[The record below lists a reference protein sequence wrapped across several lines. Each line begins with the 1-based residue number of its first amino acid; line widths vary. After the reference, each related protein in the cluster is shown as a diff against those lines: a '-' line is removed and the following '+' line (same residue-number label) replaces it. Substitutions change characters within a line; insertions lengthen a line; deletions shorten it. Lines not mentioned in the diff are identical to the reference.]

1 MEYNTRYNYNTNTVL
16 LVDCIDFNLNNNYKA
31 LVETNTLPLETIT
44 DTLSD
49 IAVRYQLSRE
59 YQYTGDITTSTYN
72 QITNNKTIFIVD
84 GNAVYDNFIDSPNT
98 IKKSVTI
105 NDKTTNRTFTLS
117 HKDYEDILRQN
128 LPHNQLIEQLQNMT
142 YQYTGA
148 IETYTITNKITTT
161 DDIEE
166 ALNTNYTTS
175 IQNTYLASLF
185 VTYFFDSIANEY
197 KNYYNVTYNRTS
209 TITTAC
215 YVNASKIIIHSFNP
229 EMGMQIQGETI
240 NKWIYKFT
248 TTSMLNVIEADVINI
263 LRNKT
268 GPDKTKSTLEIIFAN
283 LAENKDNLITGHRG
297 NNYFIIDSLN
307 NVFISVDLSTGLVND
322 GSVIDDDLFH
332 ASNRECEACLFLKEI
347 NENDANWTNN
357 VYGTS
362 LIGGLLLDELHTP
375 EITRY
380 RYMCLYQMTDMFLN
394 RIDKYNLRQ
403 FIGPGVIVSILVKQ
417 GYNVEYLAQII
428 NYIDEPCEIILSSGM
443 TFAESTVVT
452 FIEACIIGRICHW
465 HTLEDQD
472 KYSPENMKVD
482 EIEKYDY
489 WDGYASIS
497 MNYYDYS
504 SVELVKHDFRME
516 NERIMRIK
524 LTTWGKL
531 DKSDIVI
538 VDNTGMHNPTPDEV
552 EYIKDY
558 DNVWDFLW
566 GLPIRNPA

>member
-72 QITNNKTIFIVD
+72 QITNNNIPTIKYTTNNKTIFIVD
-84 GNAVYDNFIDSPNT
+84 GNAVFDNFIDSPNT

-105 NDKTTNRTFTLS
+105 NDKTTTRTFTLS

-229 EMGMQIQGETI
+229 EMGMQIQGEAT

-268 GPDKTKSTLEIIFAN
+268 GPDKTKSTLE
-283 LAENKDNLITGHRG
+283 EITESI
-297 NNYFIIDSLN
+297 NNDQILTGRINEYYFIIDPIKNISIYLN
-307 NVFISVDLSTGLVND
+307 INTGQLTDNSKIED
-322 GSVIDDDLFH
+322 TLLHS
-332 ASNRECEACLFLKEI
+332 SQRECPACEFVNEI
-347 NENDANWTNN
+347 NQEMYEMWGEETQTIPLT
-357 VYGTS
+357 YRTPTS
-362 LIGGLLLDELHTP
+362 H
-375 EITRY
+375 
-380 RYMCLYQMTDMFLN
+380 
-394 RIDKYNLRQ
+394 
-403 FIGPGVIVSILVKQ
+403 
-417 GYNVEYLAQII
+417 
-428 NYIDEPCEIILSSGM
+428 
-443 TFAESTVVT
+443 
-452 FIEACIIGRICHW
+452 H
-465 HTLEDQD
+465 
-472 KYSPENMKVD
+472 YS
-482 EIEKYDY
+482 
-489 WDGYASIS
+489 
-497 MNYYDYS
+497 
-504 SVELVKHDFRME
+504 
-516 NERIMRIK
+516 
-524 LTTWGKL
+524 
-531 DKSDIVI
+531 
-538 VDNTGMHNPTPDEV
+538 
-552 EYIKDY
+552 
-558 DNVWDFLW
+558 
-566 GLPIRNPA
+566 